1 MRSHTVFSIALAVV
15 LTPTLAMAAELAGGS
30 GKGGALSLDQ
40 VLSQAEAASPL
51 LQSGHE
57 KEAQARADAWG
68 AASFY
73 YPHLVGAVT
82 TGTGLAAS
90 PGQAPWG
97 VAGVIG
103 SPFRTEPK
111 VGADIAGYWDLLNV
125 SQILGHQAARDA
137 RVTVAEQS
145 RILRIQVDQA
155 ALIAFLGSVRL
166 AGQAEAWQR
175 EVERAQEVFGQVQR
189 YTRVGRYSQVQLL
202 LLQELLSQAQL
213 NKASSLEQVRF
224 ASKNLAVILGQKD
237 GDHEGSVPA
246 AVDETVLE
254 AIRTGSTNPLLGLA
268 GAQLQEAR
276 SREKAALAQALPRVY
291 ANASIGTV
299 DKTMLVPDYDYSASI
314 GVAWPLFEGFQ
325 IAAGVQKARAT
336 VREKMAL
343 LEEAQRQILLA
354 NDRYDEAVSLLRLR
368 TQSLASR
375 VVATRRAYELAKD
388 RYYRQLS
395 PVSDLQQSMQNLT
408 TVELDLNASLV
419 ELVSTLGAQRLFNG
433 GSRLADDK
441 P

>member
-1 MRSHTVFSIALAVV
+1 
-15 LTPTLAMAAELAGGS
+15 
-30 GKGGALSLDQ
+30 
-40 VLSQAEAASPL
+40 
-51 LQSGHE
+51 
-57 KEAQARADAWG
+57 
-68 AASFY
+68 
-73 YPHLVGAVT
+73 
-82 TGTGLAAS
+82 
-90 PGQAPWG
+90 
-97 VAGVIG
+97 
-103 SPFRTEPK
+103 
-111 VGADIAGYWDLLNV
+111 
-125 SQILGHQAARDA
+125 
-137 RVTVAEQS
+137 
-145 RILRIQVDQA
+145 
-155 ALIAFLGSVRL
+155 L